1 MSLKVKNIMY
11 VSFLFIIDVL
21 IVASIYM
28 KIYFSDNSIDELLF
42 CLKFES
48 SDSDFTPL
56 FAALK
61 VMFPYIIVLFI
72 IFLVIFYNSSFF
84 GFKKSDRLLKIT
96 YNRKASSIFLLIVA
110 LIVFVFSFDVV
121 KYIYYK
127 NISSDFISNNYVSPN
142 KENITFNEKRN
153 LIYIVLESFES
164 TLLDLDNGGSFGYS
178 IIPEMD
184 KLVNEDDVITF
195 KSDNGKIGSR
205 VIDGASF
212 TSASLIASST
222 GLPFKYSV
230 FHTYDENNFLSG
242 IYNLGDLL
250 YDNGYHNE
258 LISAATTNFGGLNYY
273 YKNHGKYD
281 ILDISRYS
289 DYGLSL
295 EEIDKGPWGFN
306 DNYMY
311 ESAKKRLEV
320 LSKDDKPFNLT
331 MIGIDTHFP
340 DGFSGEYTLNRFDD
354 SYSNAYATES
364 YLLYN
369 FINWIR
375 EQEFYKDTT
384 IVVTGDHLSMQNSF
398 FKDIKKGDRYAFV
411 CYINAVNNPINKE
424 NRIYTALDTYPTI
437 LGAMGVDI
445 KDNRLGLGVNM
456 FSEEKTLAEK
466 YGYSYVDKELQKKS
480 KFYFETI
487 K

>member
-1 MSLKVKNIMY
+1 MNYYLM
-11 VSFLFIIDVL
+11 
-21 IVASIYM
+21 
-28 KIYFSDNSIDELLF
+28 
-42 CLKFES
+42 FES
-48 SDSDFTPL
+48 TDSDFTPL

-61 VMFPYIIVLFI
+61 VMLPYLIVLFI
-72 IFLVIFYNSSFF
+72 ILIFIFYSKSFF
-84 GFKKSDRLLKIT
+84 GFNKNDRLLKIT
-96 YNRKASSIFLLIVA
+96 HNRKISVICLLSITF
-110 LIVFVFSFDVV
+110 IVFVFSFDVI

-127 NISSDFISNNYVSPN
+127 SVSSDFISDNYVVPD
-142 KENITFNEKRN
+142 KENIIFNKKRN

-164 TLLDLDNGGSFGYS
+164 TLLNSNNGGSFNYS
-178 IIPEMD
+178 IIPEVD

-195 KSDNGKIGSR
+195 KSDKGKIGSR

-212 TSASLIASST
+212 TSASLIANST
-222 GLPFKYSV
+222 GLPFKYSM
-230 FHTYDENNFLSG
+230 FHTYNEDNFLSG
-242 IYNLGDLL
+242 IYSLGDLL

-281 ILDISRYS
+281 IIDISGYE
-289 DYGLSL
+289 DYGLSFN
-295 EEIDKGPWGFN
+295 DGDRGPWGFN

-320 LSKDDKPFNLT
+320 LSKGDKPFNLT

-340 DGFSGEYTLNRFDD
+340 DGFSGEYTLDKFDD

-369 FINWIR
+369 FINWVR

-384 IVVTGDHLSMQNSF
+384 IVVIGDHLSMQKSF
-398 FKDIKKGDRYAFV
+398 FKDIKKEDRYAFV
-411 CYINAVNNPINKE
+411 CYINAPIDPVNKE
-424 NRIYTALDTYPTI
+424 SRIYTALDTYPTI

-445 KDNRLGLGVNM
+445 NGNKLGLGVNM

>member
-11 VSFLFIIDVL
+11 ISFLFIIDVL

-28 KIYFSDNSIDELLF
+28 KVYFPDNSIDELLF
-42 CLKFES
+42 NLIFES
-48 SDSDFTPL
+48 TDSDFTPL

-61 VMFPYIIVLFI
+61 VTLPYIIVLFI
-72 IFLVIFYNSSFF
+72 IFLVIFYSKSFF
-84 GFKKSDRLLKIT
+84 GIKKSDRLLKIT
-96 YNRKASSIFLLIVA
+96 YNRKESSIFLLIVTF
-110 LIVFVFSFDVV
+110 IVFVFSFDVI

-127 NISSDFISNNYVSPN
+127 SVSSDFISDNYIIPER
-142 KENITFNEKRN
+142 ENITFNEKRN

-164 TLLDLDNGGSFGYS
+164 TLLASDNGGSFNYS
-178 IIPEMD
+178 IIPEVD
-184 KLVNEDDVITF
+184 KLINEDDVITF
-195 KSDNGKIGSR
+195 KSDSGKVGSR
-205 VIDGASF
+205 AIEGASF
-212 TSASLIASST
+212 TSASLIANST
-222 GLPFKYSV
+222 GLPFKYSI
-230 FHTYDENNFLSG
+230 FHTYNEKNFLSG
-242 IYNLGDLL
+242 IYSLGDLF

-273 YKNHGKYD
+273 YQNHGKYD
-281 ILDISRYS
+281 IIDINRYGDYKLSFEDS
-289 DYGLSL
+289 DR
-295 EEIDKGPWGFN
+295 GPWGFN

-311 ESAKKRLEV
+311 ESAKRRLEV
-320 LSKDDKPFNLT
+320 LSKEDKPFNLT

-340 DGFSGEYTLNRFDD
+340 DGFSGEYTLNIFDD

-369 FINWIR
+369 FINWVR
-375 EQEFYKDTT
+375 EQAFYKDTT
-384 IVVTGDHLSMQNSF
+384 IVIMGDHLSMEKEF
-398 FKDIKKGDRYAFV
+398 FKDINKDDRYVFV
-411 CYINAVNNPINKE
+411 CYINALNKSINKE
-424 NRIYTALDTYPTI
+424 NRVYTALDTYPTI

-445 KDNRLGLGVNM
+445 KGNQLGLGVNM
-456 FSEEKTLAEK
+456 FSDKKTLVEE

>member
-1 MSLKVKNIMY
+1 MSEKVKDVIY
-11 VSFLFIIDVL
+11 VIFLFIIDVL

-28 KIYFSDNSIDELLF
+28 KLYFPDNSIDELLF
-42 CLKFES
+42 NLMFES

-61 VMFPYIIVLFI
+61 VTLPYIIVLFI
-72 IFLVIFYNSSFF
+72 VFLVIFYSSSFF
-84 GFKKSDRLLKIT
+84 GIKKNDILLKII
-96 YNRKASSIFLLIVA
+96 YNRKVSSIFLLIVTF
-110 LIVFVFSFDVV
+110 IVFVFSFDVV

-127 NISSDFISNNYVSPN
+127 NVSSDFISDNYVSPN
-142 KENITFNEKRN
+142 KENIIFNEKRN

-164 TLLDLDNGGSFGYS
+164 TLLNSSNGGSFSYS
-178 IIPEMD
+178 IIPEVD

-195 KSDNGKIGSR
+195 KSDKGKIGSS

-212 TSASLIASST
+212 TSASLIANST
-222 GLPFKYSV
+222 GLPFKYSI
-230 FHTYDENNFLSG
+230 FHIYDENNFLSG
-242 IYNLGDLL
+242 IYGLGDLL
-250 YDNGYHNE
+250 YDNGYNNE

-281 ILDISRYS
+281 IIDISGYS
-289 DYGLSL
+289 DYGLSFKDS
-295 EEIDKGPWGFN
+295 DKGPWGFN

-311 ESAKKRLEV
+311 ESAKERLKV

-340 DGFSGEYTLNRFDD
+340 NGFSGEYTLNSFDD

-369 FINWIR
+369 FIDWVR

-384 IVVTGDHLSMQNSF
+384 IVVIGDHLSMQKSF
-398 FKDIKKGDRYAFV
+398 FKDIKKEDRYAFV

-445 KDNRLGLGVNM
+445 NGNKLGLGVNM